1 MTAKERSRDLLSFI
15 EKSPSPFHAV
25 REITKRLEQKW
36 FRYLKETEAFEIVP
50 GESYYTQRNGSSVI
64 AFRIPEHPEGGFQ
77 IMASHS
83 DSPSFKIKG
92 ENPFVTDGNYTRLN
106 VERYGGM
113 IMAPWLDRPLGIAG
127 RVIVRTESGVRSV
140 LVDSQKDLAVIPNM
154 PIHLSRKM
162 NESLSYD
169 AQKEML
175 PLIGGPDAK
184 EHFFEALGCSADPED
199 ILGMDL
205 FLYNRVPGTLYGMDE
220 EYVAGARL
228 DDLQCAYGTLEGFL
242 KAEKCEKISVLCVF
256 DNEEV
261 GSSTKQGAASTFLAD
276 TLERIYAGLGRDSVA
291 LKCAVAD
298 SFLVSADNAH
308 AMHPAHPESYDPN
321 SRVYM
326 NRGIVIKQSA
336 NQKYTTDAMSEAV
349 TKRICREAGV
359 PYQIF
364 ANHSNIPGGST
375 LGGIS
380 TSQVSAVS
388 VDIGLAQLAM
398 HSPYETAGTLDTEYL
413 VQFAEKFYETP
424 LHASEDGFSF

>member
-15 EKSPSPFHAV
+15 ENSPSPFHAV
-25 REITKRLEQKW
+25 REITKRLEKNG
-36 FRYLKETEAFEIVP
+36 FCYLPETKAFEVVP
-50 GESYYTQRNGSSVI
+50 GGRYYTQRNGSSLI
-64 AFRIPEHPEGGFQ
+64 AFRIPENPKGGFQ
-77 IMASHS
+77 MMASHS

-92 ENPFVTDGNYTRLN
+92 ENPFVTDGTYTRLN

-127 RVIVRTESGVRSV
+127 RVIVRTGEGVRSE
-140 LVDSQKDLAVIPNM
+140 LVDSRKDLAMIPNM
-154 PIHLSRKM
+154 PIHLSRQM

-169 AQKEML
+169 TQKEML
-175 PLIGGPDAK
+175 PLIGGADAK
-184 EHFFEALGCSADPED
+184 EHFFEMLGCGAKAED

-220 EYVAGARL
+220 EYVGSARL

-242 KAEKCEKISVLCVF
+242 QAEECEKISVYCVF

-276 TLERIYAGLGRDSVA
+276 TLERMFAGLGKDSMD

-308 AMHPAHPESYDPN
+308 AQHPAHPESYDSN
-321 SRVYM
+321 SRVFM
-326 NRGIVIKQSA
+326 NQGIVIKQSA

-349 TKRICREAGV
+349 TKKICMEAGV

-364 ANHSNIPGGST
+364 ANHSNIAGGST

-398 HSPYETAGTLDTEYL
+398 HSPYETAGTMDTEYL
-413 VQFAEKFYETP
+413 VQFSKKFYETK
-424 LHASEDGFSF
+424 LHAEEDGFSF

>member
-1 MTAKERSRDLLSFI
+1 MTAKERTQALLAFI

-25 REITKRLEQKW
+25 RAIAERLEQEG
-36 FRYLKETEAFEIVP
+36 FEYLPETKPFDVAC
-50 GESYYTQRNGSSVI
+50 GGKYYTQRNGSSII
-64 AFRIPEHPEGGFQ
+64 AFRIPQNPKGGFQ
-77 IMASHS
+77 LMASHS
-83 DSPSFKIKG
+83 DSPAFKVKG
-92 ENPFVTDGNYTRLN
+92 ENPFLTDGNYTRLN

-127 RVIVRTESGVRSV
+127 RVIVQTESGVRSE
-140 LVDSQKDLAVIPNM
+140 LVDSGKNLTMIPNM
-154 PIHLSRKM
+154 PIHLNRQL
-162 NESLSYD
+162 NENLSYD
-169 AQKEML
+169 AQKELL
-175 PLIGGPDAK
+175 PVIGGPDAK
-184 EHFFEALGCSADPED
+184 DHFFEALGCSAAKED

-205 FLYNRVPGTLYGMDE
+205 YLYNRVPGTLYGVEE
-220 EYVAGARL
+220 EYVGSTRL

-242 KAEKCEKISVLCVF
+242 AAEGGEKISVYCVF

-276 TLERIYAGLGRDSVA
+276 TLERVWYGLGGDALS

-308 AMHPAHPESYDPN
+308 AQHPAHPEKYDPV

-326 NRGIVIKQSA
+326 NKGIVIKQSA
-336 NQKYTTDAMSEAV
+336 NQKYTTDAVSEAV
-349 TKRICREAGV
+349 TKKICREAGV
-359 PYQIF
+359 PYQVF

-380 TSQVSAVS
+380 TSQVSAAS

-398 HSPYETAGTLDTEYL
+398 HSPYETAGTQDTEYL
-413 VQFAEKFYETP
+413 VQCSKKFYETP
-424 LHASEDGFSF
+424 LHADEGGFAF

>member
-1 MTAKERSRDLLSFI
+1 MTAKERSRELISFI
-15 EKSPSPFHAV
+15 EKSPSPFHVV
-25 REITKRLEQKW
+25 REIAERLEKNGFQ
-36 FRYLKETEAFEIVP
+36 YLTETKPFKVRT
-50 GESYYTQRNGSSVI
+50 GGKYYTQRNGSSII
-64 AFRIPEHPEGGFQ
+64 AFRIPEEPKGGFQ

-83 DSPSFKIKG
+83 DSPSFKVKG
-92 ENPFVTDGNYTRLN
+92 ENPFLVDGTYTRLN
-106 VERYGGM
+106 VEKYGGM

-127 RVIVRTESGVRSV
+127 RVIVRTEEGVRSK
-140 LVDSQKDLAVIPNM
+140 LVDSGRDVAVIPNM
-154 PIHLSRKM
+154 PIHLSRQM

-169 AQKEML
+169 TQKEML
-175 PLIGGPDAK
+175 PLIGGTDAK
-184 EHFFEALGCSADPED
+184 EHFFEMLGCDAEKEE

-205 FLYNRVPGTLYGMDE
+205 FLYNRVPGTLYGMEE
-220 EYVAGARL
+220 EYVGSARL

-242 KAEKCEKISVLCVF
+242 AADGGEKISVYCVF

-276 TLERIYAGLGRDSVA
+276 TLERIWAALGNDSLS

-308 AMHPAHPESYDPN
+308 AQHPAHPEKYDSI
-321 SRVYM
+321 SRVSM
-326 NRGIVIKQSA
+326 NGGIVIKQSA
-336 NQKYTTDAMSEAV
+336 NQKYTTDGMSEAV
-349 TKRICREAGV
+349 TKKLCAEAGV
-359 PYQIF
+359 PCQIF

-413 VQFAEKFYETP
+413 VRFSRKFYEIP
-424 LHASEDGFSF
+424 LHAEEDGFRF

>member
-1 MTAKERSRDLLSFI
+1 MTAKERSLDLISFI
-15 EKSPSPFHAV
+15 DKSPSPFHAV
-25 REITKRLEQKW
+25 QEISRRLEQEG
-36 FRYLKETEAFEIVP
+36 FVYLPETEAFPVVR
-50 GESYYTQRNGSSVI
+50 GGKYYTKRNGSSII
-64 AFRIPEHPEGGFQ
+64 AFRIPQEPKGGFQ
-77 IMASHS
+77 ILASHS

-92 ENPFVTDGNYTRLN
+92 ENPFLEDGNYTRLN

-127 RVIVRTESGVRSV
+127 RVIVRTEDGVRSE
-140 LVDSQKDLAVIPNM
+140 LVDSERNLTMIPNM

-169 AQKEML
+169 AQKDML
-175 PLIGGPDAK
+175 PVIGGPDAK
-184 EHFFEALGCSADPED
+184 EHFFEALGCSAAKED

-205 FLYNRVPGTLYGMDE
+205 FLYNRVPATFYGMEE
-220 EYVAGARL
+220 EYVGSARL

-242 KAEKCEKISVLCVF
+242 AAEGAEKISVYCVF

-276 TLERIYAGLGRDSVA
+276 TLERIWSGLGGDSLS

-308 AMHPAHPESYDPN
+308 AQHPAHPENYDP
-321 SRVYM
+321 SCRVYM
-326 NRGIVIKQSA
+326 NKGIVIKQSA

-349 TKRICREAGV
+349 TKKICQVANV

-413 VQFAEKFYETP
+413 VQFIKKFCETP
-424 LHASEDGFSF
+424 LHMTEDGFTL

>member
-1 MTAKERSRDLLSFI
+1 MTAKERTQDLISFI
-15 EKSPSPFHAV
+15 ENSPSPFHAV
-25 REITKRLEQKW
+25 QEISNRLEQAG
-36 FRYLKETEAFEIVP
+36 FVYLPETEPFQVAP
-50 GESYYTQRNGSSVI
+50 GGNYYTRRNGSSII
-64 AFRIPEHPEGGFQ
+64 AFRIPQEPKGGFQ
-77 IMASHS
+77 MMASHS
-83 DSPSFKIKG
+83 DSPSFKLKG
-92 ENPFVTDGNYTRLN
+92 ENPFLTDEHYTRLN

-127 RVIVRTESGVRSV
+127 RIIVRTEDGVQSV
-140 LVDSQKDLAVIPNM
+140 LVDSRKNLVMIPNM
-154 PIHLSRKM
+154 PIHLNRQM

-169 AQKEML
+169 AQKDML
-175 PLIGGPDAK
+175 PIVGGPKAK
-184 EHFFEALGCSADPED
+184 EHFFEALGCSAAQED

-205 FLYNRVPGTLYGMDE
+205 YLYNRVPGTVYGMEE
-220 EYVAGARL
+220 EYVGCARL

-242 KAEKCEKISVLCVF
+242 AAEGGEKISVYCVF

-276 TLERIYAGLGRDSVA
+276 TLERIWSGLGRDALS

-308 AMHPAHPESYDPN
+308 AQHPAHPEKYDP
-321 SRVYM
+321 SCRVYM
-326 NRGIVIKQSA
+326 NQGIVIKQSA

-349 TKRICREAGV
+349 TKKICRDAQV
-359 PYQIF
+359 PYQVF

-380 TSQVSAVS
+380 TSQVSAAS

-413 VQFAEKFYETP
+413 VQFSKKFYETP
-424 LHASEDGFSF
+424 LHAEGDGFTF

>member
-1 MTAKERSRDLLSFI
+1 MTAKERSKELLSFL

-25 REITKRLEQKW
+25 QKIANRLEENG
-36 FRYLKETEAFEIVP
+36 FRYLPETELFEVEP
-50 GESYYTQRNGSSVI
+50 GGTYYTKRNGSSII
-64 AFRIPEHPEGGFQ
+64 AFRVPVKANGGFQ

-92 ENPFVTDGNYTRLN
+92 ENPFLKDENYTRLN

-127 RVIVRTESGVRSV
+127 RVIVKTEDGVRSE
-140 LVDSQKDLAVIPNM
+140 LVDSEKNLVMIPNM
-154 PIHLSRKM
+154 PIHLSRQM
-162 NESLSYD
+162 NENLTYD
-169 AQKEML
+169 AQKDML
-175 PLIGGPDAK
+175 PLLGGPDAQ
-184 EHFFEALGCSADPED
+184 EHFFEAIGCSAKPED

-205 FLYNRVPGTLYGMDE
+205 YLYNRVPGTFYGAEE
-220 EYVAGARL
+220 EYIASSRL

-242 KAEKCEKISVLCVF
+242 AAEECEKISVYCVF

-261 GSSTKQGAASTFLAD
+261 GSGTKQGAASKFLVD
-276 TLERIYAGLGRDSVA
+276 TLERIWSGLGKDS
-291 LKCAVAD
+291 LSFKCAVAD
-298 SFLVSADNAH
+298 SFVVSADNAH
-308 AMHPAHPESYDPN
+308 AQHPAHPEKYDTS

-326 NRGIVIKQSA
+326 NKGVVIKQSA

-349 TKRICREAGV
+349 TKKICREAGV
-359 PYQIF
+359 PYQVF

-380 TSQVSAVS
+380 SSQVSAAS

-413 VQFAEKFYETP
+413 VRFAKKFYETP
-424 LHASEDGFSF
+424 LHAVDDGFSM

>member
-1 MTAKERSRDLLSFI
+1 MTAKERSRALISFI

-25 REITKRLEQKW
+25 RQITERLEQNG
-36 FRYLKETEAFEIVP
+36 FQYLTETKPFEVVC
-50 GESYYTQRNGSSVI
+50 GGKYYTQRNGSSII
-64 AFRIPEHPEGGFQ
+64 AFRIPEEPKGGFQ

-83 DSPSFKIKG
+83 DSPSFKVKG
-92 ENPFVTDGNYTRLN
+92 QNPFLTDANYTRLN

-127 RVIVRTESGVRSV
+127 RVVVRTEGGVRSE
-140 LVDSQKDLAVIPNM
+140 LVDSGRDVAVIPNM
-154 PIHLSRKM
+154 PIHLSRQM

-169 AQKEML
+169 TQKEML

-184 EHFFEALGCSADPED
+184 EHFFEMLGCDAEKED

-205 FLYNRVPGTLYGMDE
+205 FLYNRVPGTLYGMKE
-220 EYVAGARL
+220 EYVGSTRL

-242 KAEKCEKISVLCVF
+242 AAEGGEKISVYCVF

-261 GSSTKQGAASTFLAD
+261 GSGTKQGAASTFLAD
-276 TLERIYAGLGRDSVA
+276 TLERIWAGLGNDGLL

-308 AMHPAHPESYDPN
+308 AQHPAHPEKYDPL
-321 SRVYM
+321 SRVSM
-326 NRGIVIKQSA
+326 NGGIVIKQSA
-336 NQKYTTDAMSEAV
+336 NQKYTTDAVSEAV
-349 TKRICREAGV
+349 TKKICEEAGI
-359 PYQIF
+359 PCQIF

-380 TSQVSAVS
+380 ASQVSAVS

-398 HSPYETAGTLDTEYL
+398 HSPYETAGTEDTEYL
-413 VQFAEKFYETP
+413 VQFSKKFYETP
-424 LHASEDGFSF
+424 LHVSEDGFQF

>member
-1 MTAKERSRDLLSFI
+1 MTAKERAQALLSFI

-25 REITKRLEQKW
+25 REISGRLEQEG
-36 FRYLKETEAFEIVP
+36 FEYLPETKPFQVVR
-50 GESYYTQRNGSSVI
+50 GGKYYTQRNGSSII
-64 AFRIPEHPEGGFQ
+64 AFRIPENPKGGFQ
-77 IMASHS
+77 MMASHS
-83 DSPSFKIKG
+83 DSPCFKIKG
-92 ENPFVTDGNYTRLN
+92 ENPFVTDANYTRLN

-127 RVIVRTESGVRSV
+127 RVIVRTENGVRAE
-140 LVDSQKDLAVIPNM
+140 LVDSGKNLAVIPNM
-154 PIHLSRKM
+154 PIHLSRQM

-169 AQKEML
+169 TQKEML
-175 PLIGGPDAK
+175 PVIGGPDAK
-184 EHFFEALGCSADPED
+184 EHFFEAIGCSASADQ

-205 FLYNRVPGTLYGMDE
+205 YLYNRVPGTLYGTDE
-220 EYVAGARL
+220 EYVGSAKL

-242 KAEKCEKISVLCVF
+242 AAQGGEKISVYCVF

-276 TLERIYAGLGRDSVA
+276 TLERIWNGLGGDALS

-308 AMHPAHPESYDPN
+308 AQHPAHPDKYDPN

-326 NRGIVIKQSA
+326 NKGIVIKQSA

-349 TKRICREAGV
+349 TKKICQDAGV
-359 PYQIF
+359 PCQIF

-380 TSQVSAVS
+380 SSQVSAAS

-413 VQFAEKFYETP
+413 VQFSRKFYETP
-424 LHASEDGFSF
+424 LHAEDGGFTF

>member
-1 MTAKERSRDLLSFI
+1 MTAKERSRALISFI

-25 REITKRLEQKW
+25 RQITERLEQNG
-36 FRYLKETEAFEIVP
+36 FQYLTETKPFEVVC
-50 GESYYTQRNGSSVI
+50 GGKYYTQRNGSSII
-64 AFRIPEHPEGGFQ
+64 AFRIPEEPKGGFQ

-83 DSPSFKIKG
+83 DSPSFKVKG
-92 ENPFVTDGNYTRLN
+92 QNPFLTDANYTRLN

-127 RVIVRTESGVRSV
+127 RVVVRTEGGVRSE
-140 LVDSQKDLAVIPNM
+140 LVDSGRDVAVIPNM
-154 PIHLSRKM
+154 PIHLSRQM

-169 AQKEML
+169 TQKEML

-184 EHFFEALGCSADPED
+184 KHFFEMLGCDAEKED

-205 FLYNRVPGTLYGMDE
+205 FLYNRVPGTLYGMKE
-220 EYVAGARL
+220 EYVGSTRL

-242 KAEKCEKISVLCVF
+242 AAEGGEKISVYCVF

-261 GSSTKQGAASTFLAD
+261 GSGTKQGAASTFLAD
-276 TLERIYAGLGRDSVA
+276 TLERIWAGLGNDGLL

-308 AMHPAHPESYDPN
+308 AQHPAHPEKYDPL
-321 SRVYM
+321 SRVSM
-326 NRGIVIKQSA
+326 NGGIVIKQSA
-336 NQKYTTDAMSEAV
+336 NQKYTTDAVSEAV
-349 TKRICREAGV
+349 TKKICEEAGI
-359 PYQIF
+359 PCQIF

-380 TSQVSAVS
+380 ASQVSAVS

-398 HSPYETAGTLDTEYL
+398 HSPYETAGTEDTEYL
-413 VQFAEKFYETP
+413 VQFSKKFYETP
-424 LHASEDGFSF
+424 LHVSEDGFQF